1 MITSNAPSRNLLPPV
16 LLLLVVAVMWLTH
29 AVLPFPPVLPAST
42 RWLGALSL
50 AIGVVMAVAA
60 RAQFA
65 RAATEINTFAEPTRL
80 VTGGLFR
87 WSRNPMYLGMGL
99 AAAGMAALSGAAT
112 SLLLAAVFV
121 AIVDRWYIAFEERRL
136 RARFG
141 AAYETYARSTRRW
154 V

>member
-1 MITSNAPSRNLLPPV
+1 MITSNASPRKLLPPV
-16 LLLLVVAVMWLTH
+16 LLLLVTALMGLAH
-29 AVLPFPPVLPAST
+29 ALLPGPPVLPAPY
-42 RWLGALSL
+42 R
-50 AIGVVMAVAA
+50 AIGLLPVALGVAVAIAA

-65 RAATEINTFAEPTRL
+65 RAETEINTFAEPTRL

-99 AAAGMAALSGAAT
+99 AAVGVATLSGSAAAF
-112 SLLLAAVFV
+112 LLAAAFV

-141 AAYETYARSTRRW
+141 AAYEAYARSTRRW
-154 V
+154 L

>member
-42 RWLGALSL
+42 RWLGALPL

-112 SLLLAAVFV
+112 SFLLAAVFV

>member
-1 MITSNAPSRNLLPPV
+1 MITSNAFPRNLLPPV

-29 AVLPFPPVLPAST
+29 ALLPRAPVLPGSY
-42 RWLGALSL
+42 RLIGLLPL
-50 AIGVVMAVAA
+50 AAGVAVAIAA
-60 RAQFA
+60 RVQFA
-65 RAATEINTFAEPTRL
+65 RAETEINTFAEPTRL

-99 AAAGMAALSGAAT
+99 AAAGMAVLSGAAT

-121 AIVDRWYIAFEERRL
+121 VVVDRWYIAFEERRL

-141 AAYETYARSTRRW
+141 VAYEAYARSTRRW

>member
-1 MITSNAPSRNLLPPV
+1 MITSNAFPRNLLPPV
-16 LLLLVVAVMWLTH
+16 LLLVVVAFMWLTH
-29 AVLPFPPVLPAST
+29 ALLPRASVLPAPY
-42 RWLGALSL
+42 RLSGLLPL
-50 AIGVVMAVAA
+50 AAGVAVAIAA

-80 VTGGLFR
+80 VTDGLFR

-99 AAAGMAALSGAAT
+99 AAVGMSMLSGAAT
-112 SLLLAAVFV
+112 SFLLAAVFV
-121 AIVDRWYIAFEERRL
+121 AVVDRWYIAFEERRM

-141 AAYETYARSTRRW
+141 VAYETYARSTRRW

>member
-1 MITSNAPSRNLLPPV
+1 MITSNASPRNLLPPV
-16 LLLLVVAVMWLTH
+16 LLLLVTAAMGLAH
-29 AVLPFPPVLPAST
+29 ALVPHPSLLPAPYRAT
-42 RWLGALSL
+42 GLVPL
-50 AIGVVMAVAA
+50 AIGIAVAVAA

-87 WSRNPMYLGMGL
+87 WSRNPMYLGMALAAVGVAMLSGSAASFLL
-99 AAAGMAALSGAAT
+99 AAA
-112 SLLLAAVFV
+112 FV
-121 AIVDRWYIAFEERRL
+121 VVVDRWYIAFEERRL

-154 V
+154 I

>member
-1 MITSNAPSRNLLPPV
+1 MITSNASPRNLLPPV
-16 LLLLVVAVMWLTH
+16 LFLLVAAAMGLAHALLPRPSVLPEPYRPIGLLL
-29 AVLPFPPVLPAST
+29 
-42 RWLGALSL
+42 L
-50 AIGVVMAVAA
+50 AIGVAVALAA
-60 RAQFA
+60 RLQFA

-80 VTGGLFR
+80 VTDGLFR

-99 AAAGMAALSGAAT
+99 AAVGVATLSGAAAAF
-112 SLLLAAVFV
+112 LLAGAFV

>member
-1 MITSNAPSRNLLPPV
+1 MITSNAFPRNLLPPV
-16 LLLLVVAVMWLTH
+16 LLLVVVAVMWLTH
-29 AVLPFPPVLPAST
+29 ALLPRASVLPAPV
-42 RWLGALSL
+42 RLSGLLPL
-50 AIGVVMAVAA
+50 AAGVAVAIAA

-80 VTGGLFR
+80 VTDGLFR

-99 AAAGMAALSGAAT
+99 AAVGMSMLSGAAT
-112 SLLLAAVFV
+112 SFLLAAVFV
-121 AIVDRWYIAFEERRL
+121 AVVDRWYIAFEERRM

-141 AAYETYARSTRRW
+141 VAYETYARSTRRW

>member
-1 MITSNAPSRNLLPPV
+1 MITSNARSRNLLPPV

-29 AVLPFPPVLPAST
+29 AVLPFSPVLPASY
-42 RWLGALSL
+42 RWLGALPL
-50 AIGVVMAVAA
+50 AIGVAMAVAA

-112 SLLLAAVFV
+112 SFLLAAVFV
-121 AIVDRWYIAFEERRL
+121 AVVDRWYIAFEERRM

-141 AAYETYARSTRRW
+141 AAYESYARSTRRW

>member
-1 MITSNAPSRNLLPPV
+1 MIASKAFSRNLLPPV
-16 LLLLVVAVMWLTH
+16 LLLLVVAAMWLTH
-29 AVLPFPPVLPAST
+29 ALLPRASALPEPY
-42 RWLGALSL
+42 RWFGLVPLALGVAA
-50 AIGVVMAVAA
+50 AIAA

-65 RAATEINTFAEPTRL
+65 RAETEINTFAEPTRL
-80 VTGGLFR
+80 VTEGLFR

-99 AAAGMAALSGAAT
+99 AAAGMATLSGAAT
-112 SLLLAAVFV
+112 SFLLALAFV
-121 AIVDRWYIAFEERRL
+121 VVVDRWYIAFEERRL